1 MPFSVSGGRPGH
13 FDIRLVLVFFCVNL
27 DCPKSALCLIEQDQI
42 EPLVNRNSS
51 SDSDLDHYL
60 LDPDGI
66 YLEN

>member
-1 MPFSVSGGRPGH
+1 MNILMTNQYLHYYESDRDSVLENYIINPEG
-13 FDIRLVLVFFCVNL
+13 LN
-27 DCPKSALCLIEQDQI
+27 LIEQDQI